1 MSSDLIVSNQ
11 HPIEALKSKIP
22 VYHTRAMR
30 AQLTSKYGRVMPC
43 LKPALLCVMYKE
55 LAGNHSSS
63 TNEHETEIDRRVQQ
77 LIEMEDP
84 EIVDLRKHNEGK
96 KSQRDVFWDEC
107 RKYLQESVG
116 VAVATWPN
124 HSFSSGHICK

>member
-1 MSSDLIVSNQ
+1 
-11 HPIEALKSKIP
+11 
-22 VYHTRAMR
+22 MR

-116 VAVATWPN
+116 VAVDDRRHGQITHLAQAISAN
-124 HSFSSGHICK
+124 DSKGQMSRRY